1 MIRRSGEGVWRVS
14 DVTDEGVA
22 VHGETEAYRDFWRET
37 LLSPYPILAMLLG
50 AALTW
55 ALSSGFPGA
64 RGLAFGAFI
73 GFCCYV
79 LSILAERVLYGPLSR
94 LPSGRAALVRGV
106 VFSLAGLLGFV
117 VGQTIGRP
125 LFLGQPFRL
134 PDLRGGLG
142 VALGVSAALSALVGL
157 PITAYELLKRRLADS
172 IVRLKEAEFA
182 EKELELARAIQQR
195 LLPPATLEG
204 PGFAVAARCVPARH
218 VGGDFYDV
226 LHLEEGKLGLAVADV
241 AGKGIGAALI
251 MASAKAVV
259 PLLSTSG
266 DPAATL
272 EALDGK
278 LRKELGK
285 REFVALAFAVYDPA
299 SGELRL
305 ANAGLPDPYLLRPDE
320 APRGLACPGPR
331 LPLGLKADVKRGTLS
346 VRLEP
351 GDRVVLFSDGLPEA
365 PRPDGEPLGYAALEA
380 LLDLPGTLRP
390 EEAVGMFLS
399 RVAAAAG
406 ASPEDDA
413 TVLLLERRPA

>member
-1 MIRRSGEGVWRVS
+1 MS
-14 DVTDEGVA
+14 DVT
-22 VHGETEAYRDFWRET
+22 ETDTTPGRGPEDYRDFWRGT
-37 LLSPYPILAMLLG
+37 LLSPYPAVAMLLG

-55 ALSSGFPGA
+55 LLNRGFPGS
-64 RGLAFGAFI
+64 RGLGFGAFI
-73 GFCCYV
+73 GLCCYLLCV
-79 LSILAERVLYGPLSR
+79 VAERLLHEPISR
-94 LPSGRAALVRGV
+94 LPAGRGGLVRGV
-106 VFSLAGLLGFV
+106 VFCLAGVSGFV
-117 VGQTIGRP
+117 FGQSIGRP
-125 LFLGQPFRL
+125 LFLGQPLAL

-157 PITAYELLKRRLADS
+157 PISAYELLKRRLADS
-172 IVRLKEAEFA
+172 IARLKEAEYA

-195 LLPPATLEG
+195 LLPPASIEG

-241 AGKGIGAALI
+241 AGKGMGAALV

-259 PLLSTSG
+259 PLLATSG

-299 SGELRL
+299 SGALRL
-305 ANAGLPDPYLLRPDE
+305 ANAGLPDPYLLRPGVP
-320 APRGLACPGPR
+320 PRSLSCPGPR
-331 LPLGLKADVKRGTLS
+331 LPLGLKADVRRETLS

-365 PRPDGEPLGYAALEA
+365 PRPGGEPLGYAALES
-380 LLDLPGTLRP
+380 LLDLPGEVP
-390 EEAVGMFLS
+390 PGEAVEQLLR

-406 ASPEDDA
+406 AGPEDDA

>member
-1 MIRRSGEGVWRVS
+1 MS
-14 DVTDEGVA
+14 DVTEKGAAPGAGPED
-22 VHGETEAYRDFWRET
+22 YRDFWRGT
-37 LLSPYPILAMLLG
+37 LLSPYPLLAMALG

-55 ALSSGFPGA
+55 VLSSGFPGA

-73 GFCCYV
+73 GFCCYF
-79 LSILAERVLYGPLSR
+79 LSIVAERILHGALSR
-94 LPSGRAALVRGV
+94 LPSSRAALVRGA
-106 VFSLAGLLGFV
+106 VFSLAGLLGFLL
-117 VGQTIGRP
+117 GQSVGRP

-142 VALGVSAALSALVGL
+142 IALGISAALSALVGL

-172 IVRLKEAEFA
+172 IARLKEAEYA

-195 LLPPATLEG
+195 LLPPATLDG

-218 VGGDFYDV
+218 VGGDFYDI
-226 LHLEEGKLGLAVADV
+226 LHLDEGRLGLAVADV
-241 AGKGIGAALI
+241 AGKGMGAALI

-259 PLLSTSG
+259 PLLATSG

-278 LRKELGK
+278 LRKELGR
-285 REFVALAFAVYDPA
+285 REFVALAFAAYDPA

-305 ANAGLPDPYLLRPDE
+305 ANAGLPDPYLLRPG
-320 APRGLACPGPR
+320 APPRALACPGPR
-331 LPLGLKADVKRGTLS
+331 IPLGLRAGV
-346 VRLEP
+346 VREALATRLAP
-351 GDRVVLFSDGLPEA
+351 GDRLLLVSDGLPEA

-380 LLDLPGTLRP
+380 LLDLPGEVSP
-390 EEAVGMFLS
+390 GEAVGLLLS

-406 ASPEDDA
+406 AAPGDDA

>member
-1 MIRRSGEGVWRVS
+1 MS
-14 DVTDEGVA
+14 DVTEK
-22 VHGETEAYRDFWRET
+22 EAAPGAGPEDYRDFWRGT
-37 LLSPYPILAMLLG
+37 LLSPYPFLAMALG

-55 ALSSGFPGA
+55 VLSSGFPGT

-73 GFCCYV
+73 GFCCYF
-79 LSILAERVLYGPLSR
+79 LSIVAERILHGALSR
-94 LPSGRAALVRGV
+94 LPSSRAALVRGV
-106 VFSLAGLLGFV
+106 VFSLAGLLGFLL
-117 VGQTIGRP
+117 GQSVGRP

-142 VALGVSAALSALVGL
+142 IALGISAALSALVGL

-172 IVRLKEAEFA
+172 IARLKEAEYA

-195 LLPPATLEG
+195 LLPPAALEG

-226 LHLEEGKLGLAVADV
+226 LHLDGGTLGLAVADV
-241 AGKGIGAALI
+241 AGKGMGAALI

-259 PLLSTSG
+259 PLLATAG
-266 DPAATL
+266 GPAATL
-272 EALDGK
+272 EALDEK

-305 ANAGLPDPYLLRPDE
+305 ANAGLPDPYLIRPG
-320 APRGLACPGPR
+320 APPRALSCPGPR
-331 LPLGLKADVKRGTLS
+331 LPLGLKADVRREALS

-365 PRPDGEPLGYAALEA
+365 PRPGGEPLGYAALES
-380 LLDLPGTLRP
+380 LLDLPGEVP
-390 EEAVGMFLS
+390 PGEAVEQLLR

-406 ASPEDDA
+406 AGPEDDA

>member
-1 MIRRSGEGVWRVS
+1 VS
-14 DVTDEGVA
+14 DVTEKGPVGTGPRA
-22 VHGETEAYRDFWRET
+22 YGEFWRQT
-37 LLSPYPILAMLLG
+37 LLSGYPVLAMLLG

-55 ALSSGFPGA
+55 ALSSGFPGV

-73 GFCCYV
+73 GLCCYL
-79 LSILAERVLYGPLSR
+79 LSVATERLLHAPLSR
-94 LPSGRAALVRGV
+94 FPAGRAGLVRAV
-106 VFSLAGLLGFV
+106 VFSLAGVTGFV
-117 VGQTIGRP
+117 LGQALGRP

-134 PDLRGGLG
+134 PALGGGLG
-142 VALGVSAALSALVGL
+142 VALGISAGLSVLVGL
-157 PITAYELLKRRLADS
+157 PITAFELLKRRLADS
-172 IVRLKEAEFA
+172 IARLKETEYA

-226 LHLEEGKLGLAVADV
+226 LHLDEGRLGLAVADV
-241 AGKGIGAALI
+241 AGKGMGAALI
-251 MASAKAVV
+251 MASAKAVL

-285 REFVALAFAVYDPA
+285 REFVAVAFAVYDPG

-305 ANAGLPDPYLLRPDE
+305 ANAGLPDPYLLSPGVV
-320 APRGLACPGPR
+320 PRALSCPGPR
-331 LPLGLKADVKRGTLS
+331 LPLGLKADVRRETMA
-346 VRLEP
+346 VRLEA
-351 GDRVVLFSDGLPEA
+351 GDRVVFFSDGLPEA
-365 PRPDGEPLGYAALEA
+365 PRPDGEPLGYAELER
-380 LLDLPGTLRP
+380 LLDLPGDVSP
-390 EEAVGMFLS
+390 EEAVGVLLS